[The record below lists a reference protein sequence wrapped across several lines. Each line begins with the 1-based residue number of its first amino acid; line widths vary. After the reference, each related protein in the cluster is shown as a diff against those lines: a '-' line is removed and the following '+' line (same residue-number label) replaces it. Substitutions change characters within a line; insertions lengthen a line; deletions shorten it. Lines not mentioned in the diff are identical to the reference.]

1 MRTSIFAVMVA
12 FGTATAVPALAQQSS
27 TSGQQTQPDQQMQQE
42 ADKGIMTRN
51 SGESGFV
58 GNQEKPGVS
67 ARVPGRPDSSS
78 NQTTTGSSS
87 GPSSGR
93 GSDAG
98 GNPR

>member
-1 MRTSIFAVMVA
+1 MRTLIFAVMVA
-12 FGTATAVPALAQQSS
+12 FGTAIAGPALAQQSS
-27 TSGQQTQPDQQMQQE
+27 TPGQQTQPDQQMQQE

-58 GNQEKPGVS
+58 GNQEKPGAS
-67 ARVPGRPDSSS
+67 ARAPGQPSS
-78 NQTTTGSSS
+78 NQTTTGSSG